1 RGGGGGGRGGAPG
14 AARAP
19 TLESASSA
27 LLAASMAMQ
36 NADVAP
42 TANQVAACTLA
53 RTQAAAVLAR
63 WTIFKTA
70 GLAALNAKLK
80 ASGQQPITLG
90 E

>member
-1 RGGGGGGRGGAPG
+1 GGAGG

-19 TLESASSA
+19 TLESASGA

-42 TANQVAACTLA
+42 TANQVAACTTA
-53 RTQAAAVLAR
+53 RTQATAVLLK
-63 WTIFKTA
+63 WTALKTT

-80 ASGQQPITLG
+80 ASGQPPITLG